1 VTSPAPAA
9 GARPMIEVRDLTK
22 RFGAFE
28 AVGGISFAVA
38 EGEIVGFL
46 GPNGAGKTTTMR
58 ILAGIFPPTSGSVRI
73 AGHDPL
79 REPLACRRAVGFFP
93 EHAPYYP
100 ELTVREYLGFV
111 ARLKRLP
118 RPRRAPAIAQALDD
132 CGLTDVALRRVGTLS
147 KGYRQRVGLAQA
159 LLGDPPILILDEPT
173 IGLDP
178 AQVVEIRDL
187 VRGLRGTRTVLFS
200 SHILSEVEALCQR
213 VVVIAQGTLVGEGT
227 PAELNQRL
235 GRGARV
241 RVRVDGPAADVRAA
255 LQALPGV
262 AGVVADAGTFVVE
275 AAGDVDLARV
285 VGEAIVRGGWAILEL
300 KQESVALEDVFL
312 RLVRRERGAG

>member
-1 VTSPAPAA
+1 MSDAALVA
-9 GARPMIEVRDLTK
+9 GARPMLEVRDLTK

-28 AVGGISFAVA
+28 AVGGISFSVA

-73 AGHDPL
+73 AGYDPL
-79 REPLACRRAVGFFP
+79 RDPLACRRAVGFFP

-100 ELTVREYLGFV
+100 ELTVREYLTFV

-118 RPRRAPAIAQALDD
+118 RPQRASAIAQALVD
-132 CGLTDVALRRVGTLS
+132 CGLTDVAHQRVGTLS

-159 LLGDPPILILDEPT
+159 LCGDPPILVLDEPT

-187 VRGLRGTRTVLFS
+187 VRGLRGIRTVLFS

-213 VVVIAQGTLVGEGT
+213 VIVIARGKLVGEGT
-227 PAELNQRL
+227 PAELNRRL

-255 LQALPGV
+255 LAAL
-262 AGVVADAGTFVVE
+262 AGVVGVVAEAGAFVVE
-275 AAGDVDLARV
+275 GAEDVDLARIT
-285 VGEAIVRGGWAILEL
+285 GEAIVRGGWTILEL
-300 KQESVALEDVFL
+300 KQETVALEDVFL
-312 RLVRRERGAG
+312 RLVRERGHE